1 MGPYEVIEHVVGDM
15 GENMGKAKSVLGTGD
30 STAVFWGRG
39 QIPFYLRYPLP
50 PVPLYNVLESANAK
64 ALDWIYPQLTI

>member
-30 STAVFWGRG
+30 PTAVFWGRD
-39 QIPFYLRYPLP
+39 QILFYLQDPLP
-50 PVPLYNVLESANAK
+50 PVALYNVLASANAK
-64 ALDWIYPQLTI
+64 ALDWI